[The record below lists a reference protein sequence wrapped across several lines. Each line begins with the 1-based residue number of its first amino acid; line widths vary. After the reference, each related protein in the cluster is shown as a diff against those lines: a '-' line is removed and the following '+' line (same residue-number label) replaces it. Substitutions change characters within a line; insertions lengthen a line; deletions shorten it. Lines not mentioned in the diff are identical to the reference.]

1 MPGPVESALAALKER
16 GYRMTPQRRAIVS
29 EVMRTRGH
37 ISAVN
42 VARRVSRAVPG
53 VNASTVYRT
62 LGLLEEIG
70 VVAHAHLGPTAEYHR
85 SSELDH
91 VHLICSVCGSV
102 DSLST
107 GETEPLRRLL
117 HRHNGFD
124 PDFTHFGV
132 AGTCASCAE
141 GRGDAPIERGRQQV

>member
-1 MPGPVESALAALKER
+1 
-16 GYRMTPQRRAIVS
+16 
-29 EVMRTRGH
+29 MRTRGH

-132 AGTCASCAE
+132 AGRDAGLARVRD
-141 GRGDAPIERGRQQV
+141 GRNTKPG